1 MKRIKQIERLKRRI
15 LFVIRWSSFDNYW
28 DVVAALESLAC
39 EYRQMLGDAEEL
51 IQACQELKEV
61 LEDNWRR

>member
-1 MKRIKQIERLKRRI
+1 MMRIKQIERLKRRI

-28 DVVAALESLAC
+28 DVVDALESLAF

-51 IQACQELKEV
+51 IQASQELKKV